1 MENRLN
7 TLETDIEIIKRDI
20 SSCQS
25 AIRSEIEH
33 LKIAKQQ
40 IPTWLKSSAVGII
53 GALFFQTISSVWWAS
68 SITSKQE
75 YMQAQVN
82 KNSVFI
88 AGWPAMH
95 EEVMIGLR
103 EIQIENKNMKEMLHE
118 IKQQQRK
125 IESKH
130 TNDITH

>member
-1 MENRLN
+1 MEKRLN

-25 AIRSEIEH
+25 AIRTEMEH
-33 LKIAKQQ
+33 IKQSKQ
-40 IPTWLKSSAVGII
+40 EIPTWLKSSAVGII

-68 SITSKQE
+68 SITSTQE
-75 YMQAQVN
+75 YMQNQVN
-82 KNSVFI
+82 KNSNFI

-103 EIQIENKNMKEMLHE
+103 EIQIDNKNMKEMLHE
-118 IKQQQRK
+118 IKKQQRT
-125 IESKH
+125 IEDKH
-130 TNDITH
+130 TTDLH

>member
-1 MENRLN
+1 
-7 TLETDIEIIKRDI
+7 
-20 SSCQS
+20 
-25 AIRSEIEH
+25 
-33 LKIAKQQ
+33 
-40 IPTWLKSSAVGII
+40 VGII

-68 SITSKQE
+68 SITSTQE
-75 YMQAQVN
+75 YMQVQVN
-82 KNSVFI
+82 KNSIFI

-118 IKQQQRK
+118 IKQQQRN